1 MEKKEE
7 IKQNEFPKIT
17 EYNENL
23 AELISMGFQED
34 DIKKALQLTNDKERA
49 IELILKFE
57 EEGFNFSTP
66 TKDDSKNPFKALGL
80 GNEIIQDSSN
90 LKMVLLVR
98 QDLNMGTGKIAAQ
111 VGHAVLGAYKNLTY
125 AKDPLQR
132 QLLSVWEDNSQP
144 KIVLKVKN
152 KQDLLEIEKKA
163 RESGI
168 NTYMV
173 CDAGRTQVEPGSF
186 TVCALGPH
194 YSSSI
199 DKITGHL
206 KLL

>member
-7 IKQNEFPKIT
+7 IKQIEFPKIT

-34 DIKKALQLTNDKERA
+34 DIKKALQY
-49 IELILKFE
+49 ILKFE

-66 TKDDSKNPFKALGL
+66 TKDDSKNPFKSLGL

-125 AKDPLQR
+125 SKDPLQR

-163 RESGI
+163 RELGI